1 MIGAG
6 GNAEAGG
13 MNARLER
20 KLRLLAVIV
29 IASMIGAAVY
39 TVAQGFTAAADIAV
53 GLTYGL
59 LISVSITGISLFVL
73 EGPMRVWLRGLSFTS
88 NLIVRS
94 AI

>member
-1 MIGAG
+1 
-6 GNAEAGG
+6 
-13 MNARLER
+13 MNATLEK

-29 IASMIGAAVY
+29 TASMIGAAVY
-39 TVAQGFTAAADIAV
+39 TVAQGFTSAADIAV
-53 GLTYGL
+53 GLAYVL